1 MRNNFRTSR
10 SFVGGK
16 KSKVVID
23 VSTKIKEGSTAI
35 LGFAGIGLI
44 GPIVAN
50 TLIEQITDIKE
61 IGFITSEYLPPI
73 SVFYDGVLKHPFRL
87 YYSPQHNLI
96 VGISEVPF
104 QVSTAYNDLSKTI
117 NNWLL
122 SDDVKAKEV
131 VIFQGIPQR
140 GIIDDY
146 PVYYAAEQDMI
157 EILEGFGLTKVEKGI
172 IVGPEATILNEA
184 LTNRLKAYSL
194 FTPVLEIPTPEAA
207 AAIIEALNQ
216 IYKLEINTAKL
227 IEEGKEIKA
236 KMLELAE
243 KAQQFQRQQQLPE
256 QPKERYTQYF
266 Q

>member
-1 MRNNFRTSR
+1 MIKIVIKTYICDK
-10 SFVGGK
+10 GK
-16 KSKVVID
+16 KSTVVID
-23 VSTKIKEGSTAI
+23 VTEKIKEGATVI

-50 TLIEQITDIKE
+50 SLIEQIPDIKE

-73 SVFYDGVLKHPFRL
+73 SVFYEGVLKHPFRL
-87 YYSPQHNLI
+87 YYSPQNNLI
-96 VGISEVPF
+96 VGVAEVPF

-122 SDDVKAKEV
+122 SDDVKANEI

-146 PVYYAAEQDMI
+146 PVYFAAEKDMV
-157 EILEGFGLTKVEKGI
+157 ERLESYNLTRVEKGI
-172 IVGPEATILNEA
+172 IVGPESTILNEA
-184 LTNRLKAYSL
+184 LTNRLKAYAL
-194 FTPVLEIPTPEAA
+194 FTPVLEIPTPEGA
-207 AAIIEALNQ
+207 AAILEVLNQ
-216 IYKLEINTAKL
+216 IYGLSIETAKL
-227 IEEGKEIKA
+227 IEEGKDIKA

-243 KAQQFQRQQQLPE
+243 KAQQYQRQQQLPE
-256 QPKERYTQYF
+256 TPKKEYTQYF